1 MLNTPQAV
9 KVLKHNPNIIPII
22 LEHGTFFEIVID
34 GEHITPQR
42 PKTPLNN
49 PRQFKT
55 LAAAHAFLRN
65 FLEYQGEI
73 IIKASHSWLI
83 APSKRP
89 NKPFF
94 GDCLWLK

>member
-42 PKTPLNN
+42 QKTTLNN

-55 LAAAHAFLRN
+55 LAAAYSYLRK
-65 FLEYQGEI
+65 FLEHKGDI
-73 IIKASHSWLI
+73 LIKSHE
-83 APSKRP
+83 PP
-89 NKPFF
+89 TGT
-94 GDCLWLK
+94 GDA

>member
-42 PKTPLNN
+42 PKTTFNN

-73 IIKASHSWLI
+73 IIKASHS
-83 APSKRP
+83 
-89 NKPFF
+89 
-94 GDCLWLK
+94 